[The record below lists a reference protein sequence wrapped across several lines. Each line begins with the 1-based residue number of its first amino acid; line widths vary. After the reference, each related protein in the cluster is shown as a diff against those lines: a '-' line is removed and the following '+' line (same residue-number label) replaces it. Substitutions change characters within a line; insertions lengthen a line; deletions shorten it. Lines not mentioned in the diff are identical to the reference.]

1 LLLRCALPA
10 LEVRMPLADIIA
22 AVTARV
28 TAVASA
34 KNVYS
39 YAREAKEQKKFQD
52 LFKDATAGNIH
63 TWMITRQGT
72 VTRDDG
78 VGTYRRIHEIAIMGY
93 MSVNDAANSEATFQ
107 GVIEDVCLAFDP
119 LALRQYG
126 QVYDWSQP
134 VQVEGP
140 TVLMYGQYLCHAAKL
155 VHRVEELQYEQP

>member
-1 LLLRCALPA
+1 
-10 LEVRMPLADIIA
+10 MPLADIIT

-28 TAVASA
+28 AAVPTA

-39 YAREAKEQKKFQD
+39 YAREAKEQAAS
-52 LFKDATAGNIH
+52 LAIFKDVTAGNIH
-63 TWMITRQGT
+63 TWMITRQAT
-72 VTRDDG
+72 IAKDDG

-93 MSVNDAANSEATFQ
+93 MSVNDKVDSEATFQ

-140 TVLMYGQYLCHAAKL
+140 TVLMYGQFLCHAAKL
-155 VHRVEELQYEQP
+155 VHRVEELLYEQP